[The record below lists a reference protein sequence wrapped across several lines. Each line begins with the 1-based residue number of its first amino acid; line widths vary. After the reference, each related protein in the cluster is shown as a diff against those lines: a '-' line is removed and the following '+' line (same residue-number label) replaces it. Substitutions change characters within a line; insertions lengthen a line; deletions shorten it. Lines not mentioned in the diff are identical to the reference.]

1 MHIIHAADLHL
12 DYKTKQVQKTT
23 ADGRNIRELDF
34 FNVFQEL
41 VDIVIS
47 RRPDVFVIAGDL
59 FDTPRPSNI
68 VIKNT
73 INQFNRL
80 EAEGIKTIVQ
90 AGNHDTPQMRITTS
104 AFESLME
111 IDYKHI
117 SFVYHKIARI
127 QINNCEFIVVP
138 HLSVADGFNPDLLIP
153 DYENNQYSVLVLHG
167 VADGSD
173 IFKQVDEAREMP
185 LGSHI
190 LGMGHTYIALGHY
203 HKRSKVRNNAWY
215 AGSLEN
221 GSFGPDVQNKKGG
234 LSVDLSQVGK
244 KGYEPTLLPVTIRPI
259 VEFGIYDANG
269 KSSEN
274 IEKELEELIS
284 TKNIVDSLSRIK
296 IINITKNIY
305 SSVDKNYIKDLGKN
319 ALYFGVS
326 WVINQMEQDINSKNT
341 KSEKIN
347 DLITEWRDMVA
358 KKYSHKDAASLPK
371 RDLVEEKGAEY
382 INNYQEE
389 IDASEN

>member
-12 DYKTKQVQKTT
+12 DYKTKQVQRTT

-41 VDIVIS
+41 VDIVIDQ
-47 RRPDVFVIAGDL
+47 RPDAFVIAGDL

-80 EAEGIKTIVQ
+80 EEEGIPTIVQ
-90 AGNHDTPQMRITTS
+90 GGNHDTPQMRTTTS

-111 IDYKHI
+111 IDYKYIHFI
-117 SFVYHKIARI
+117 YHGIDRVI
-127 QINNCEFIVVP
+127 VGDTEFIVVP
-138 HLSVADGFNPDLLIP
+138 HLSIADGFDPETLQPNYKD
-153 DYENNQYSVLVLHG
+153 NKYSVLVLHG

-173 IFKQVDEAREMP
+173 IFKQVDESREMP

-190 LGMGHTYIALGHY
+190 LNMGHTYIALGHY
-203 HKRSKVRNNAWY
+203 HKRSKVRENAWY

-234 LSVDLSQVGK
+234 LSVDLSKVGK
-244 KGYEPTLLPVTIRPI
+244 GYTPKLLEVSIRKI
-259 VEFGIYDANG
+259 VDFGVYDAAG
-269 KSSEN
+269 KTTEVIEQEIEDMISEKD
-274 IEKELEELIS
+274 IEGA
-284 TKNIVDSLSRIK
+284 LSRIK

-305 SSVDKNYIKDLGKN
+305 NTIDKHHIKDMGKQ

-326 WVINQMEQDINSKNT
+326 WVINQMETDTGRPVKN
-341 KSEKIN
+341 EKIK
-347 DLITEWRDMVA
+347 DLVSEWRDIVA
-358 KKYSHKDAASLPK
+358 HKYSHSDASSLPS
-371 RDLVEEKGAEY
+371 RSLVEEKGIEY
-382 INNYQEE
+382 LNSYQEE
-389 IDASEN
+389 IDATEN